1 MTDLELMKQQLEETL
16 KQVNDALGAY
26 NPPPFEIKTITAEEG
41 KLYRRLT
48 DGMIFGKQIILGY
61 DYSLG
66 FKRIDKEVFYEQ
78 IPNPDLEV
86 ISENEE

>member
-16 KQVNDALGAY
+16 KQVNDTLGAY
-26 NPPPFEIKTITAEEG
+26 TPPLFEIKTITAEEG
-41 KLYRRLT
+41 KVYRRLH
-48 DGMIFGKQIILGY
+48 DGMMFGKQIILGY
-61 DYSLG
+61 DHSLG

>member
-16 KQVNDALGAY
+16 RQVNNALGVY
-26 NPPPFEIKTITAEEG
+26 NPPPFEIKNITAEEG
-41 KLYRRLT
+41 KIYRRLT
-48 DGMIFGKQIILGY
+48 DGMLFGNQIILGY

-78 IPNPDLEV
+78 ILDPEV
-86 ISENEE
+86 QDNEGD

>member
-26 NPPPFEIKTITAEEG
+26 SPPPFEITTITAEEG
-41 KLYRRLT
+41 KIYRRLT

-66 FKRIDKEVFYEQ
+66 FKRRDKEVFYEQ
-78 IPNPDLEV
+78 IPDPELET
-86 ISENEE
+86 EE

>member
-16 KQVNDALGAY
+16 RQVNDALGVY

-41 KLYRRLT
+41 KIYRRLT
-48 DGMIFGKQIILGY
+48 DGMIFGKQIVLGY

-66 FKRIDKEVFYEQ
+66 FKRRDKEVFYEQ
-78 IPNPDLEV
+78 IDDEGSNEP
-86 ISENEE
+86 SES